1 MTRVW
6 AAIFFI
12 VITGGTVQAAPPD
25 NQHPIRFGLTAVVV
39 RENLRFL
46 DQWERYLSANL
57 KYPVKFIRRRSYREV
72 MDMLGSGGLD
82 FAWIC
87 GYPFVQTR
95 DPEYLKL
102 LAVPVYKGAP
112 LYHSYIIVHKDSPY
126 RTFEDLRGKVFAY
139 SDPESNSGFLY
150 PQFLLAD
157 KRETSDRF
165 FRQTFFT
172 FNHAETIEAVA
183 DRFADGGAV
192 DSYIW
197 DYLSEFQPEIAS
209 QTRIIRESP
218 TFGFPPLVVRSDV
231 DPEVTEKMRELLV
244 NMKRDPKGR
253 PFLSGLKLDGFGAF
267 SPTLF
272 DSIRD
277 MANGIRK
284 AQTWMSA
291 KSNGDTKME
300 TSP

>member
-1 MTRVW
+1 
-6 AAIFFI
+6 
-12 VITGGTVQAAPPD
+12 
-25 NQHPIRFGLTAVVV
+25 
-39 RENLRFL
+39 
-46 DQWERYLSANL
+46 
-57 KYPVKFIRRRSYREV
+57 

-95 DPEYLKL
+95 DPEYLTL
-102 LAVPVYKGAP
+102 LAVPIYQGAP

-126 RTFEDLRGKVFAY
+126 RIFEDLRNKVFAY

-150 PQFLLAD
+150 PESLLAE

-165 FRQTFFT
+165 FRRTFFT

-183 DRFADGGAV
+183 DRFADAGAV

-197 DYLSEFQPEIAS
+197 DYLSEFQPEMAS
-209 QTRIIRESP
+209 QTRIILQSP
-218 TFGFPPLVVRSDV
+218 TFGFPPLVARKDV
-231 DPEVTEKMRELLV
+231 DPDLAAKMRKLLLD
-244 NMKRDPKGR
+244 MKDDPEGKV
-253 PFLSGLKLDGFGAF
+253 FLSGLKLDGFGAF
-267 SPTLF
+267 PPSLF
-272 DSIRD
+272 DSIRE

-284 AQTWMSA
+284 AQAWMSVTA
-291 KSNGDTKME
+291 NGSMQTK